1 MSTIIKEFTITVKSE
16 VVWDALKDFGN
27 VHTRLFP
34 GILVD
39 AKLDSPT
46 TRTVTFSNGAV
57 IHEQI
62 VTLDNQA
69 RRLVYTASGGVTTHH
84 NASIQVVA
92 EGSERSRIIWISDFL
107 PNEVAPQIQ
116 QLVDSGAEVMQKS
129 LH

>member
-1 MSTIIKEFTITVKSE
+1 MATIVKEFTVAVKPE

-46 TRTVTFSNGAV
+46 ARTVTFGSGAV
-57 IHEQI
+57 IHEQM
-62 VTLDNQA
+62 VTMDDQA

-84 NASIQVVA
+84 NASLQVIA
-92 EGSERSRIIWISDFL
+92 EGSAQSRIIWTSDFL
-107 PNEVAPQIQ
+107 PDEVSPKIQ
-116 QLVDSGAEVMQKS
+116 QLVDSGAEAMQKA
-129 LH
+129 LR